1 MTDMITVSRKEI
13 EKLRNLTR
21 YSFLSPSEGGVRRFQ
36 DKSGAWVEHYE
47 MFKIIEDLLDKAE
60 VSEPVGEIKISW
72 GSDTGYEYGLT
83 LIGGAL
89 GSQKEYDE
97 WIVKNFNGEGIF
109 KLYTSPRDQSA
120 KIAELEA
127 EIAKLT
133 AIIENMKVE
142 DNVFS
147 KSDLPYGICPVCGGA
162 GLSRERRPN
171 GNDKCVNGHVYPSRE
186 ARSMFSK

>member
-60 VSEPVGEIKISW
+60 VSEPVADAINERSRLGYTVVKVIGKLDEIIENTQEVEIDDFLHIAVPIDMWGELQESLEDMPKRA
-72 GSDTGYEYGLT
+72 Y
-83 LIGGAL
+83 
-89 GSQKEYDE
+89 
-97 WIVKNFNGEGIF
+97 
-109 KLYTSPRDQSA
+109 LYTSPPDQSA

-127 EIAKLT
+127 EIVRLK
-133 AIIENMKVE
+133 AIIEDIKVI
-142 DNVFS
+142 DNVFG
-147 KSDLPYGICPVCGGA
+147 KG
-162 GLSRERRPN
+162 E
-171 GNDKCVNGHVYPSRE
+171 
-186 ARSMFSK
+186 